1 MDFEWDRKKNA
12 RNIAERG
19 IDFIWAA
26 GIFLGPIIESVDAR
40 RDYGEVRWI
49 AIGTADDIELVV
61 VYTWRGTRRRII
73 SARKA
78 HDSERKRYRAVFPDR
93 GKSPPG

>member
-19 IDFIWAA
+19 IDFMWAS

-40 RDYGEVRWI
+40 RDYGEV
-49 AIGTADDIELVV
+49 
-61 VYTWRGTRRRII
+61 
-73 SARKA
+73 
-78 HDSERKRYRAVFPDR
+78 
-93 GKSPPG
+93 